1 MPQPEGRLPQVVKKK
16 EGHMPELRKRRTHL
30 ALLGAFAMVASVL
43 AAGTSPVSAVPGTE
57 DAKATYSACIGP
69 ATGDAGYT
77 DVATGSTHDAAINC
91 IAYYGITRGTTA
103 TTFAPE
109 ETISRWQLAVMLKR
123 AAGPA
128 GAELVTARNQGY
140 TDISGLSSSFQDAIN
155 QMAADGIMRGTS
167 STTFSPDDSVTRAVI
182 VEALAGFLTK
192 ARIGPGGKA
201 LSRDVNGRY
210 TVKRDGTPNATTITV
225 DENFRD
231 IGGVTFSE
239 YEAIRAL
246 AEMGV
251 VAGRGDGTFGP
262 AALVTRAQAAS
273 FITRALAHTNTRPA
287 GLNIQASKAMVPA
300 NEMVE
305 LSISL
310 RGDDFTPLES
320 EPSDIID
327 IFSHTVKNADRA
339 FNTDGTCASSR
350 VTAVAFGATACQV
363 ELSDE
368 VIESDGNLTVDG
380 VDISEATTFW
390 AWTGDSGQKLDWDSD
405 DLSRENSDVSDA
417 ASVTVGTTAAA
428 ASASVSLSVSS
439 DADGGNT
446 VRYGTTVTV
455 TIQLLDNRMQPIG
468 IAGQSYQWSATG
480 THNPTGSDRIIPG
493 TGTRVIT
500 TDANG
505 RASFTLTQSD
515 PDTDDR
521 NAVGSDN
528 AAANDITTWSYTIS
542 VARTGVQAL
551 SANPAIGFDGTRG
564 EVVFDDDLSKAHKV
578 SAETQRMYTVIPS
591 TATAGTTYRVAV
603 TGKVTDQYGNN
614 MRGEPL
620 FFDLDGN
627 TQFGCTTARPAC
639 AAEQTTITRA
649 ANGRESIL
657 GTTTRITRSSGT
669 NRESAV
675 YTVNATNTATDPA
688 RRAQYTVAADINEDG
703 DVADPGEQAVA
714 YHIWVAP
721 PPGYNAETGIAPPH
735 DQARQIVGVDLAT
748 NTILRT
754 HIIGVP
760 NAGPDGVLGNADD
773 TTDYLISPQYANA
786 WNYTDDSRFRL
797 FTSNPNWAYI
807 EQVWVNG
814 AEFENRWRRY
824 IDWCLTDDTCETQW
838 TKVSNDVYVYT
849 PVVTNTTQVAL
860 TRATSFVEHYD
871 TSEGGLIIHEI
882 SFGSTNIPSGLFPP
896 PSN

>member
-1 MPQPEGRLPQVVKKK
+1 MPQPEGHLPQVVKKK

-128 GAELVTARNQGY
+128 GAELVTPRNQGY

-167 STTFSPDDSVTRAVI
+167 STTFSPDASVTRAVI

-210 TVKRDGTPNATTITV
+210 TVKQDGAPNAMAITV

-231 IGGVTFSE
+231 IGGVTFAE

-287 GLNIQASKAMVPA
+287 GLNVQASKAMVPA
-300 NEMVE
+300 NEAVE

-310 RGDDFTPLES
+310 RDGDFAPMPS
-320 EPSDIID
+320 EPSDIVD
-327 IFSHTVKNADRA
+327 IFSHTVKNAGRA

-350 VTAVAFGATACQV
+350 VTAIAFGATACLI

-380 VDISEATTFW
+380 IDISEATTFW
-390 AWTGDSGQKLDWDSD
+390 VWTGDNGQKLDWDSD
-405 DLSRENSDVSDA
+405 DLSRDNSDVSDA

-428 ASASVSLSVSS
+428 TSASVSLSVSP

-455 TIQLLDNRMQPIG
+455 TIQLLDARMQPIG

-480 THNPTGSDRIIPG
+480 THNPTGADRIIPG

-515 PDTDDR
+515 PD
-521 NAVGSDN
+521 AVPGPVPAGVTGN
-528 AAANDITTWSYTIS
+528 AAANDITTWAYTIS
-542 VARTGVQAL
+542 PGAGAIRL
-551 SANPAIGFDGTRG
+551 SSNPANGFDGTRG
-564 EVVFDDDLSKAHKV
+564 TVIFDDDISKAHKV
-578 SAETQRMYTVIPS
+578 SAETQRMYTVIPA
-591 TATAGTTYRVAV
+591 TATSGTPYRVAV

-620 FFDLDGN
+620 FFDLDGD

-639 AAEQTTITRA
+639 AAAQTTITTA

-669 NRESAV
+669 NRETAT
-675 YTVNATNTATDPA
+675 YTVMANNPA
-688 RRAQYTVAADINEDG
+688 PRRAEYVVAADINGDG
-703 DVADPGEQAVA
+703 DVADANEQASA

-735 DQARQIVGVDLAT
+735 DQPRQMVGVDLAT

-754 HIIGVP
+754 HIVQAP
-760 NAGPDGVLGNADD
+760 GPDGQLNTADD
-773 TTDYLISPQYANA
+773 TYIISPDYANA

-797 FTSNPNWAYI
+797 FNATAQWGYSI
-807 EQVWVNG
+807 QTWVNG

-824 IDWCLTDDTCETQW
+824 IEWCLTDATCMTEW
-838 TKVSNDVYVYT
+838 TKVNNDVYVYT
-849 PVVTNTTQVAL
+849 PVVTNTTQIAL
-860 TRATSFVEHYD
+860 TRAASFVEHYD
-871 TSEGGLIIHEI
+871 TSEGGLIIHEV
-882 SFGSTNIPSGLFPP
+882 SFGSSNVGSLFPP

>member
-1 MPQPEGRLPQVVKKK
+1 MPQPEGHLPQVVKKK

-128 GAELVTARNQGY
+128 GAELVTPRNQGY

-167 STTFSPDDSVTRAVI
+167 STTFSPDASVTRAVI

-210 TVKRDGTPNATTITV
+210 TVKQDGAPNATAIPV

-231 IGGVTFSE
+231 IGGVTFAE

-287 GLNIQASKAMVPA
+287 GLNVQASKAMVPA
-300 NEMVE
+300 NEAVE

-310 RGDDFTPLES
+310 RDGDFAPLES
-320 EPSDIID
+320 EPSDIVD

-350 VTAVAFGATACQV
+350 VTAIAFGATACEI

-390 AWTGDSGQKLDWDSD
+390 VWTGDNGKKLDWDSD
-405 DLSRENSDVSDA
+405 DLSRDNSDVSDA

-428 ASASVSLSVSS
+428 NSARVSLSVSP

-455 TIQLLDNRMQPIG
+455 TIQLLDVRMQPIG
-468 IAGQSYQWSATG
+468 IAGQAYQWSATG
-480 THNPTGSDRIIPG
+480 THNPTGADRIIPG

-515 PDTDDR
+515 PDTDR
-521 NAVGSDN
+521 NRAVGSDN
-528 AAANDITTWSYTIS
+528 AEANDITTWVYTIS
-542 VARTGVQAL
+542 TAGTGVTPP
-551 SANPAIGFDGTRG
+551 SDSSTVNGFNGSTG
-564 EVVFDDDLSKAHKV
+564 SVVFDDDPSKAHKV
-578 SAETQRMYTVIPS
+578 SAATQRMYTVIPP
-591 TATAGTTYRVAV
+591 TAPNGTAYRIAV

-620 FFDLDGN
+620 FFDLDGDE
-627 TQFGCTTARPAC
+627 QFGCSDNAMTCTAAQTMITTSS
-639 AAEQTTITRA
+639 
-649 ANGRESIL
+649 GRESIL

-669 NRESAV
+669 NRE
-675 YTVNATNTATDPA
+675 TATYNVGSDTP
-688 RRAQYTVAADINEDG
+688 RRSRYTVAADLTGDG
-703 DVADPGEQAVA
+703 DVADANEQAFA
-714 YHIWVAP
+714 YHVWAGS
-721 PPGYNAETGIAPPH
+721 PPGYDAETGIAPGD
-735 DQARQIVGVDLAT
+735 DQARQLLGVDLAT
-748 NTILRT
+748 NAILRT
-754 HIIGVP
+754 HIVRK
-760 NAGPDGVLGNADD
+760 AGPDTILGNADD
-773 TTDYLISPQYANA
+773 IWGPSDQYAIV

-797 FTSNPNWAYI
+797 FINTPPGWDSYSS
-807 EQVWVNG
+807 QTWVNG
-814 AEFENRWRRY
+814 VEFENRWRRFMN
-824 IDWCLTDDTCETQW
+824 WCLTTDAATCGQRW
-838 TKVSNDVYVYT
+838 VKVSDDVYVYKAI
-849 PVVTNTTQVAL
+849 VVDAGSGDTTQVNDN
-860 TRATSFVEHYD
+860 RATSFVGHYD
-871 TSEGGLIIHEI
+871 TSPDGVIIHSI
-882 SFGSTNIPSGLFPP
+882 ALGGRVGSLFPP